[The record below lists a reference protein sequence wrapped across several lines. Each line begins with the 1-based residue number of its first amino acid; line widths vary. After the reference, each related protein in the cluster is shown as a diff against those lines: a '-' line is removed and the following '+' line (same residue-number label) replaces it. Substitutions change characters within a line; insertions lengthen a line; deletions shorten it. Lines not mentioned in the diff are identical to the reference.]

1 MAKEYTKKAQ
11 KEQQDLA
18 KWQNIFAKLEK
29 EEDAKAYIEK
39 EVYKLAITKGCM
51 VAYMLKY
58 DKDSDKDWFKKGSLV
73 EKPNTKM
80 TIETDKDG
88 KPIMYVN
95 KDGKIVPKRK
105 KVLVG
110 GNKKT
115 YDHATARTL
124 WIEHYGIKCK
134 ATKFKP
140 NSSKDDFDIFGE
152 L

>member
-1 MAKEYTKKAQ
+1 
-11 KEQQDLA
+11 
-18 KWQNIFAKLEK
+18 
-29 EEDAKAYIEK
+29 
-39 EVYKLAITKGCM
+39 M

-73 EKPNTKM
+73 EKPITKM

-110 GNKKT
+110 GNKKS

-124 WIEHYGIKCK
+124 WLEHYNIKCK
-134 ATKFKP
+134 ATKFKH